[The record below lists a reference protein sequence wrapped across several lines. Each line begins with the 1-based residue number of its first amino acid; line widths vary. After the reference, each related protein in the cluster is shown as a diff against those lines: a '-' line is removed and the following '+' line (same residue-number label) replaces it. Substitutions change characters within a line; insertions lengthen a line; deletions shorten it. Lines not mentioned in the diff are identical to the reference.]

1 MKKLILVRHVVTED
15 NMLSKLS
22 GHIDSKISEEGKIQI
37 NKITD
42 YLKNEKIDKI
52 YTTTSSR
59 TKETV
64 KYLAEINNINIK
76 ESEFLKE
83 INFGDFEG
91 KDFKEIQ
98 KNYPDEFNKMIS
110 EGYEYRYPNGESLI
124 DCYKRVSKE
133 IKSILDDAEDN
144 SITLI
149 CSHAGT
155 IRNILTYLIADTFEY
170 HWNFKINNASVS
182 ILEIDNEFTVIDRLN
197 DTSFLK

>member
-42 YLKNEKIDKI
+42 YLRNEKIDKI
-52 YTTTSSR
+52 YTTTSTR

-64 KYLAEINNINIK
+64 KYLAEVNKIDIK
-76 ESEFLKE
+76 ESESLKE

-98 KNYPDEFNKMIS
+98 KNYPGEFNKMIS

-124 DCYKRVSKE
+124 DCYERVSQK
-133 IKSILDDAEDN
+133 IKLILEDAEDN
-144 SITLI
+144 STILI

-155 IRNILTYLIADTFEY
+155 IRNILTYLISDTFEY

-182 ILEIDNEFTVIDRLN
+182 ILEIDNGFTVIDKLN